1 MDFSFNNLVKLFRES
16 KKSQNKFFQE
26 IGISTATMRT
36 CDPKGRGSKP
46 MLEQMQK
53 VANHYG
59 KSVLSLYDLSEL
71 DAEYIVENWD
81 QIFNLLTPNE
91 IESNAKVLNEESLVS
106 PYVGNAA
113 ANPMGK
119 ENPIDL
125 EYDLG
130 EYGQHDMQVMKRFFD
145 PNGIWVM
152 VEGDS
157 MEPTLHNG
165 EYVYVSPNR
174 QIEPG
179 KIGFFRINDKTLI
192 KRLYRVEGSN
202 NIILKSDN
210 PKYKPIII
218 TKHVDFQQSGLIVQ
232 AARILE

>member
-1 MDFSFNNLVKLFRES
+1 MKFSFDKLDNLLKTS
-16 KKSQNKFFQE
+16 KIPPTKILRDLGLSSGMIGQWRAKRCQPKIEALEKITNYINKS
-26 IGISTATMRT
+26 
-36 CDPKGRGSKP
+36 
-46 MLEQMQK
+46 MLGCYE
-53 VANHYG
+53 
-59 KSVLSLYDLSEL
+59 LSML
-71 DAEYIVENWD
+71 DAEFIASNLQE
-81 QIFNLLTPNE
+81 IFNLLTPNE
-91 IESNAKVLNEESLVS
+91 IESNARVLDEESLAA